1 MIMLLDNSIPYC
13 GSPPV
18 PGSVTWN
25 VDPVLWS
32 LLAIGALAYVVAC
45 RSMRREAPTRHE
57 QLCFALGW
65 TILALALVS
74 PICNLS
80 VALFSARVGQHM
92 ILSLIAAPLFVL
104 GRADVLALRA
114 SGIRSE
120 VPSRSEAYIA
130 PLAFALA
137 LWLWHAP
144 LPYDATFASHIVYW
158 TMHATL
164 FAAAVAL
171 WRVLLR
177 GLTQQPVSALLASA
191 FTGAQMCAL
200 GVLFTFASNPLFS
213 VHAATTWAW
222 GWTQMQDQQFGGLLM
237 WIPGGMVFT
246 IHALGALGLF
256 LVHIDR
262 RMREGPLL
270 FNFSASSTHGFDSRQ
285 RREL

>member
-1 MIMLLDNSIPYC
+1 MIMLLDNAIPYC

-32 LLAIGALAYVVAC
+32 LLALGALAYFAAC
-45 RSMRREAPTRHE
+45 RRLRGEAPARHE
-57 QLCFALGW
+57 QICFALGW
-65 TILALALVS
+65 IVLALALFS

-92 ILSLIAAPLFVL
+92 ILSLIAAPLLVL

-114 SGIRSE
+114 CGVGADI
-120 VPSRSEAYIA
+120 PNRSEAYIA

-137 LWLWHAP
+137 LWVWHAP
-144 LPYDATFASHIVYW
+144 GPYDATFTTHIVYW
-158 TMHATL
+158 TMHVTL
-164 FAAAVAL
+164 FASAIAL

-177 GLTQQPVSALLASA
+177 GVTHQPVAALIASA

-200 GVLFTFASNPLFS
+200 GVLFTFASHPLFP

-222 GWTQMQDQQFGGLLM
+222 GWTQVQDQQFGGLLM
-237 WIPGGMVFT
+237 WVPGGMVFT
-246 IHALGALGLF
+246 LHALAVLGLF
-256 LVHIDR
+256 LSRLDR
-262 RMREGPLL
+262 RTR
-270 FNFSASSTHGFDSRQ
+270 AA
-285 RREL
+285 